1 MRWTPALTV
10 GSIAL
15 SAGMALAQQSNTE
28 TERRQPAATER
39 QQGEREGAR
48 REGRRE
54 ANTKDAMFA
63 TCLAI
68 DNSAEIQVAEFAA
81 QRLQNDQAKQFAQQ
95 MVRDHQAMLEK
106 LGQFGAKEVNL
117 SATNAKSDQPADVN
131 VRAGAGQADVNVQV
145 DEPNG
150 EQRRTERREARTE
163 RRESNEADFVAIKRE
178 IAQECIRSAQEELAA
193 KPANEVDRC
202 YMAAQVF
209 SHQHMLVGLKVLER
223 HASPEMKETLAQAAQ
238 TTEQHL
244 NHAKE
249 ILKSLDSQHHG
260 DTPATSGTTSR

>member
-28 TERRQPAATER
+28 TERRQPAAAER

-48 REGRRE
+48 REGRRD
-54 ANTKDAMFA
+54 ANPKDAMFA
-63 TCLAI
+63 KCLAI
-68 DNSAEIQVAEFAA
+68 DNSAEIQIAEFAA

-95 MVRDHQAMLEK
+95 MVLDHRAMLEK
-106 LGQFGAKEVNL
+106 LGQFGAKEIDL
-117 SATNAKSDQPADVN
+117 SATNAKSDQSADVT
-131 VRAGAGQADVNVQV
+131 VRTGAGQADVNVKV
-145 DEPNG
+145 DERDG
-150 EQRRTERREARTE
+150 EQRRAERRETRTE
-163 RRESNEADFVAIKRE
+163 RRDGDEADFVAIKQE
-178 IAQECIRSAQEELAA
+178 IAQECVRTAQEELAA

-223 HASPEMKETLAQAAQ
+223 HASPAMKETLAQAAQ

-249 ILKSLDSQHHG
+249 ILKSLDGQHHAE
-260 DTPATSGTTSR
+260 TPATSGTTSR

>member
-28 TERRQPAATER
+28 TERRQPAAER
-39 QQGEREGAR
+39 QQGERDGAR
-48 REGRRE
+48 REGRRD
-54 ANTKDAMFA
+54 ANQKDAMFA

-95 MVRDHQAMLEK
+95 LVRDHRAMLEK
-106 LGQFGAKEVNL
+106 LGQFGAKEINL
-117 SATNAKSDQPADVN
+117 NAANAKSDQPADVN

-145 DEPNG
+145 DDRDG
-150 EQRRTERREARTE
+150 EQRRAERRETRTERREG
-163 RRESNEADFVAIKRE
+163 NEADFVAIKQE
-178 IAQECIRSAQEELAA
+178 IAQECVRTAQEELAA

-249 ILKSLDSQHHG
+249 ILKSLDGQHHA